1 MKHYLAD
8 RGRSFRHAFSGMR
21 HVLRTQ
27 PNARL
32 HLLVTAMVVLL
43 GVWLQLPL
51 RDWALIALT
60 ITLVLA
66 AEFFNTALEALVDLT
81 SPQPHPLAKI
91 AKDVSAA
98 AVLLSAAGAV
108 ILGLLLLG
116 PPLWDRLVN
125 LFSAGG

>member
-1 MKHYLAD
+1 
-8 RGRSFRHAFSGMR
+8 MR

-116 PPLWDRLVN
+116 PPLWARLVN

>member
-1 MKHYLAD
+1 MKRYLAE
-8 RGRSFRHAFSGMR
+8 RGRSFRHAFNGMH

-32 HLLVTAMVVLL
+32 HVLVTAAVVLL

-51 RDWALIALT
+51 RDWALIVLT

-66 AEFFNTALEALVDLT
+66 AEFFNTALEALVDLA

-98 AVLLSAAGAV
+98 AVLLSAVSAV